1 MINSHDLQFFSVLSE
16 AASLAAASRALGV
29 SPSAVT
35 QRLRALESR
44 LGVRLVDRSSR
55 GLQLTAEGHML
66 AGQGS
71 AVLAQIDALTETL
84 GRHRDAV
91 TGHLRVAA
99 PFGFGR
105 RHIARVM
112 ENLRIAH
119 PEVEL
124 TLSLFDDPAH
134 LHSESWDV
142 LIHVGPLTDSTMTM
156 VRLAPNRRVL
166 CAAPSYIERHAMPKR
181 PEELRAHVC
190 AVIRE
195 NRDDVTLWSF
205 RHDDEADI
213 TVRIH
218 PAMSSNDGEVIKQW
232 VLAGLGV
239 TVRSEWD
246 VADELQTGRLLEL
259 LPGWRLPDVDVV
271 ALLGS
276 RSGRVARTARFLELV
291 KAELQ
296 PPPWRS
302 AQYRSVGAER

>member
-1 MINSHDLQFFSVLSE
+1 MVSSYDLQFFLVLSE
-16 AASLAAASRALGV
+16 AASLAAASRVLGV

-35 QRLRALESR
+35 QRLRALENR
-44 LGVRLVDRSSR
+44 LGVRLVDRTSR
-55 GLQLTAEGHML
+55 RLQLTAEGHLL
-66 AGQGS
+66 AVQGT
-71 AVLAQIDALTETL
+71 AVLAQIDTLSEML
-84 GRHRDAV
+84 GRRRDVV

-105 RHIARVM
+105 RHVAPVM
-112 ENLRIAH
+112 ERLRMAY

-134 LHSESWDV
+134 LHSEMWDV

-166 CAAPSYIERHAMPKR
+166 CAAPSYIERHGMPKS
-181 PEELRAHVC
+181 PDDLRAHIC
-190 AVIRE
+190 AIIRE
-195 NRDDVTLWSF
+195 NRDDATLWTF
-205 RHDDEADI
+205 RDKSETDI
-213 TVRIH
+213 AIRIR

-246 VADELQTGRLLEL
+246 VAEDLNAGRLLEL
-259 LPGWRLPDVDVV
+259 LPSWRLPDVDVV

-276 RSGRVARTARFLELV
+276 RSGRVARTARFLEFV
-291 KAELQ
+291 KAALQ
-296 PPPWRS
+296 PPPWR
-302 AQYRSVGAER
+302 

>member
-1 MINSHDLQFFSVLSE
+1 MINSHDLQFFAVLSE

-55 GLQLTAEGHML
+55 RLQLTAEGHML
-66 AGQGS
+66 AGQGA
-71 AVLAQIDALTETL
+71 AVLAQIDALTESL
-84 GRHRDAV
+84 GRRRNAV

-105 RHIARVM
+105 RYIAQVM
-112 ENLRIAH
+112 ERLRMAY
-119 PEVEL
+119 PDVEL

-134 LHSESWDV
+134 LHNESWDV

-156 VRLAPNRRVL
+156 VWLAPNRRVL
-166 CAAPSYIERHAMPKR
+166 CAAPSYIQRHKMPEH
-181 PEELRAHVC
+181 PDDLRAHIC
-190 AVIRE
+190 AIIRE

-205 RHDDEADI
+205 RNAQDANV
-213 TVRIH
+213 TVRIR

-246 VADELQTGRLLEL
+246 VAEELHTGRLVEL
-259 LPGWRLPDVDVV
+259 LPDWRLPDVDVV

-276 RSGRVARTARFLELV
+276 RSGRVARTARFLEFV
-291 KAELQ
+291 KSALQ
-296 PPPWRS
+296 PPPWDRWAVRS
-302 AQYRSVGAER
+302 PGGG

>member
-1 MINSHDLQFFSVLSE
+1 MINSYDLQFFSVLSE

-35 QRLRALESR
+35 QRLRSLESR
-44 LGVRLVDRSSR
+44 
-55 GLQLTAEGHML
+55 
-66 AGQGS
+66 QGK
-71 AVLAQIDALTETL
+71 AALAQIDALTENL
-84 GRHRDAV
+84 GRLRDAV

-112 ENLRIAH
+112 ESLRLAY

-134 LHSESWDV
+134 LNSESWDV

-166 CAAPSYIERHAMPKR
+166 CAAPSYIERHGMPER
-181 PEELRAHVC
+181 PEDLRAHIC

-195 NRDDVTLWSF
+195 NSDDATLWSF
-205 RHDDEADI
+205 RNAKERDI
-213 TVRIH
+213 TVRIQ

-246 VADELQTGRLLEL
+246 VAEELHAGHLLEL
-259 LPGWRLPDVDVV
+259 LPDWHLPDVDVV

-276 RSGRVARTARFLELV
+276 RSGRVARTARFLDFV
-291 KAELQ
+291 KAALQ
-296 PPPWRS
+296 PPPWRAAS
-302 AQYRSVGAER
+302 KLGRGEDGIDFLKEAF

>member
-1 MINSHDLQFFSVLSE
+1 MVSLQDLRFFSVVSE

-55 GLQLTAEGHML
+55 RLQLTAEGHML
-66 AGQGS
+66 AGRGG
-71 AVLAQIDALTETL
+71 AMLAQIDALMETL

-105 RHIARVM
+105 RHVAHIM
-112 ENLRIAH
+112 ETLRIAY

-124 TLSLFDDPAH
+124 TLSLFEDPAQ

-142 LIHVGPLTDSTMTM
+142 LVHVGPLTDSTMTM
-156 VRLAPNRRVL
+156 IRLAPNRRVL
-166 CAAPSYIERHAMPKR
+166 CAAPSYIERHGMPES
-181 PEELRAHVC
+181 PHDLRSHIC

-195 NRDDVTLWSF
+195 NRDDVTLWAF
-205 RHDDEADI
+205 RDAKDADVM
-213 TVRIH
+213 VRIQ
-218 PAMSSNDGEVIKQW
+218 PAMSSNDGEVIKRW
-232 VLAGLGV
+232 VLAGLGI

-246 VADELQTGRLLEL
+246 VAEELQTGHLLEL

-276 RSGRVARTARFLELV
+276 RDGRVARTARFLDFL
-291 KAELQ
+291 KAALQ
-296 PPPWRS
+296 PPPWRLTGP
-302 AQYRSVGAER
+302 RP